1 MRTGTIVSIGLLLV
15 IVSVAGIGLLV
26 GSGSGDQ
33 SPSADA
39 EVTET
44 DQLTAT
50 PEPTPTTTPPETVT
64 PPQTVTPTPTEPS
77 TPPEDDGTE
86 PVVVDQPQLVTEI
99 EAELNE
105 DRSFTSEYSTDG
117 QTATELAYM
126 AENHSQDMA
135 DEQFLSHNVGEGNS
149 GDRYEQRGLFDRCQ
163 FQVDNYIED
172 ASDNELEAIGR
183 VSVDNYADGGPGTLE
198 ERLAEALVSDWES
211 SPTYSERISYE
222 NAETMGVGVAVSD
235 DDDVYAT
242 VNFC

>member
-1 MRTGTIVSIGLLLV
+1 MRTGTIVAIGLLLV
-15 IVSVAGIGLLV
+15 IVSIAGIGLLV

-44 DQLTAT
+44 ARQTAT
-50 PEPTPTTTPPETVT
+50 LEPTPTTTPLATAT
-64 PPQTVTPTPTEPS
+64 PPQTATPPPIEPPG
-77 TPPEDDGTE
+77 PPEDDNTE

-105 DRSFTSEYSTDG
+105 GRSFNSQYSTDG
-117 QTATELAYM
+117 QTATELGYM

-135 DEQFLSHNVGEGNS
+135 AEQFLSHNVGEGNS
-149 GDRYEQRGLFDRCQ
+149 RDRYEQRGLYDQCE
-163 FQVDNYIED
+163 FQVESYIED
-172 ASDNELEAIGR
+172 AGDNDFEAIGR

-198 ERLAEALVSDWES
+198 ERLAEALVSDWEA
-211 SPTYSERISYE
+211 SPTYSDRISYE